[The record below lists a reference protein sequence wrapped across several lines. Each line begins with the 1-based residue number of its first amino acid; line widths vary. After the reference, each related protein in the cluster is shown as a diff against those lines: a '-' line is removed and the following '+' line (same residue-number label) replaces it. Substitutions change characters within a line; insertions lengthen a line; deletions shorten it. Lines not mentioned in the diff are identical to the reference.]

1 MMSRFLSLS
10 AMLGLLSLPSGA
22 HAFNAVP
29 PTPCTGLIGC
39 GAGSANV
46 ALEAIPDL
54 ATLMIYIAGGA
65 GVLFVA
71 WAGLQMVLALGNE
84 SKLGEQKWAVGY
96 VIGGLTLAIL
106 SQVIV
111 SLVGTEPNL
120 GVISSGNDAPL
131 DIIAAGVNIILTVF
145 NTVFAGAII
154 IGGIRMVYAQGKS
167 DEFNTGR
174 KIIFWSIVGAV
185 ITNLAN
191 AIVQAVATV
200 FGV

>member
-1 MMSRFLSLS
+1 
-10 AMLGLLSLPSGA
+10 MLGLLFLPAGA
-22 HAFNAVP
+22 YALGAVP
-29 PTPCTGLIGC
+29 GTPCTGLIGC
-39 GAGSANV
+39 GGGSANI

-54 ATLMIYIAGGA
+54 ATFLVFIAGGA

-84 SKLGEQKWAVGY
+84 SKLGEQKWAIAY
-96 VIGGLTLAIL
+96 VIGGLTLATL

-111 SLVGTEPNL
+111 TLVGTEPTL
-120 GVISSGNDAPL
+120 VEIGTGNDAPL
-131 DIIAAGVNIILTVF
+131 QVIAAGVHIILTVF
-145 NTVFAGAII
+145 NTIFAAAII
-154 IGGIRMVYAQGKS
+154 LGGIRMVYAQGKS
-167 DEFNTGR
+167 DEFNIGR

-191 AIVQAVATV
+191 AIIQAFANY